1 MYHQLETTTSCDD
14 MANTINS
21 ITTTTVITAPASTV
35 FKAAV
40 ACTSSPE
47 SLHSLISCTAPV
59 AVLNSILGLYPTATG
74 TISCDSTT
82 IPGADLL
89 TDTALTAAI
98 REFRGLAGQRSSAVS
113 ELPSSTP
120 PTARARR
127 RR

>member
-1 MYHQLETTTSCDD
+1 MGSEMCIS
-14 MANTINS
+14 
-21 ITTTTVITAPASTV
+21 ASPGTV
-35 FKAAV
+35 FKAGF

-47 SLHSLISCTAPV
+47 SLHLLTSCRAQV
-59 AVLNSILGLYPTATG
+59 AVLKAILGLYPTATG

-120 PTARARR
+120 PSARARR